1 MRSPRFWQAL
11 LSLDLLPH
19 QARALLER
27 LGPDC
32 VEPEDL
38 IRSHAITNDQKT
50 KLENALAK
58 LDSISDWPHILSV
71 EHDDYP
77 SNLRTANPPAAL
89 MVLGKIEPRDSLAVS
104 IVGTRKASIYGAAV
118 ARRIAYE
125 LASAGITI
133 ISGGAYGIDAAAHE
147 GALEAGGRTIAVLG
161 SGLDKLYPASHKH
174 VFEKISRNGAVI
186 SQFALG
192 KTSQPWMFPI
202 RNDTIAGLSRAVI
215 VVEAPSM
222 SGALITAASAAE
234 YGRLVFATPANID
247 SLNYRGSFRLINDGA
262 TLLFTPDQVFEALG
276 VNKRVGARPQIEL
289 SETHAAILALL
300 SSEPEIPDNLSEK
313 LQLPAGEMFAHLTE
327 LELRGLI
334 SKTPGGYVKA

>member
-1 MRSPRFWQAL
+1 
-11 LSLDLLPH
+11 
-19 QARALLER
+19 
-27 LGPDC
+27 
-32 VEPEDL
+32 
-38 IRSHAITNDQKT
+38 
-50 KLENALAK
+50 
-58 LDSISDWPHILSV
+58 
-71 EHDDYP
+71 
-77 SNLRTANPPAAL
+77 